1 MSSSKQLPLPKRKK
15 YKNLVS
21 LKTTKVG
28 EKGRSSGS
36 SSSGKDK
43 IRSSA
48 GNGRSNVDRRK
59 KFSKRKKGN
68 TLTMPVIPPKSI
80 FILLKSRNKKIYDR
94 KIIDYKNR
102 SLLQEYIYFTGK
114 IIPKRK
120 TGITT
125 KQQRYL
131 TKAIKTARILGLLPF
146 VKKEKSFFR

>member
-1 MSSSKQLPLPKRKK
+1 MSISKQLPLPKRKK

-21 LKTTKVG
+21 LKT
-28 EKGRSSGS
+28 
-36 SSSGKDK
+36 
-43 IRSSA
+43 
-48 GNGRSNVDRRK
+48 K
-59 KFSKRKKGN
+59 KRGFSKKKRKKGN

-80 FILLKSRNKKIYDR
+80 LILLKSRNKKIYDR

>member
-1 MSSSKQLPLPKRKK
+1 MSITKQVPLPKRKK
-15 YKNLVS
+15 YKNIVS
-21 LKTTKVG
+21 LKTKKRG
-28 EKGRSSGS
+28 
-36 SSSGKDK
+36 
-43 IRSSA
+43 
-48 GNGRSNVDRRK
+48 K

-120 TGITT
+120 TGIST

>member
-1 MSSSKQLPLPKRKK
+1 MSISKQVPLPKRKK

-21 LKTTKVG
+21 LKT
-28 EKGRSSGS
+28 
-36 SSSGKDK
+36 
-43 IRSSA
+43 
-48 GNGRSNVDRRK
+48 K
-59 KFSKRKKGN
+59 KRGFSKKKRKKGN